1 MRHGRNRLW
10 ISERGQNR
18 PRVRLRGAVAHGR
31 PAGQPLAA
39 RPDGPSQLCDRE
51 PAALDSRRRTSS
63 RPAHGRRHLPAAA
76 TGRWAAP
83 SRSCRASTSWPRTR
97 QGLVIVD
104 MHAAHERIVYE
115 RLKTQLD
122 SAAIAQ
128 PAAAD
133 PRHLRRHAAGSRHRR
148 SPRRHAADAGP
159 GDHAVLAQDPGRAR
173 RAHQRWPRAT
183 RWNWRAACWPNWR
196 STTPA
201 P

>member
-1 MRHGRNRLW
+1 MVRN
-10 ISERGQNR
+10 
-18 PRVRLRGAVAHGR
+18 
-31 PAGQPLAA
+31 
-39 RPDGPSQLCDRE
+39 
-51 PAALDSRRRTSS
+51 
-63 RPAHGRRHLPAAA
+63 
-76 TGRWAAP
+76 AAP
-83 SRSCRASTSWPRTR
+83 RLTLPPGDWPLGRAIAQLQGIYILAENT

-115 RLKTQLD
+115 RLKTRWTRRRQPG
-122 SAAIAQ
+122 Q

-148 SPRRHAADAGP
+148 SREADPGDAGP
-159 GDHAVLAQDPGRAR
+159 GDHAVLAQDAGRAR
-173 RAHQRWPRAT
+173 RAHHAWRTAT